1 MRLLTLGGLT
11 LENSTFKRAKPLLLL
26 AYLALEGAKERRF
39 LRELLWRDA
48 KDSHN
53 SLGTALA
60 RLRGS
65 GAGVVGSDEIR
76 AWCETQCD
84 ATQLLTAV
92 DEDDNQRVVELY
104 RGPFLEGV
112 DPSAAGIEIEEWIY
126 STREALG
133 TRVRQAL
140 LNLGGDHAGV
150 GEFSLG
156 AELAQR
162 AYSLPGAP
170 EPMPDELERLFVLL
184 TAVDHPE
191 AAEVRKGAAGFDLE
205 LSPSVEDAREAL
217 HKDKDPI
224 TRKARHNLLV
234 QATRFVGREAEKT
247 KIGEILRDPDC
258 RLLTITGPGGIG
270 KTRLA
275 IEVATSQLRRFP
287 DGVFFVPFSPVTSST
302 AMPFAIADALG
313 LGADGRT
320 DTIEQ
325 LISFLEEKKCAV
337 GPRQPRAL
345 PGGHRPHPRPVGEN
359 PECKAADN
367 LEGAL
372 ESPSGATVHPVGLV
386 VPCGRAGRAVRRG
399 SVVLAGRYEGGAT

>member
-1 MRLLTLGGLT
+1 MLTLGGLT

-184 TAVDHPE
+184 TAVDHHHLSWVMANLGDFLFNHRLFDEGKGLLKESLELARESGSGAEVTPLDGLTE
-191 AAEVRKGAAGFDLE
+191 AALVTGDLDEAEGYASE
-205 LSPSVEDAREAL
+205 LLQVSKDNWFTMVESDAL
-217 HKDKDPI
+217 M
-224 TRKARHNLLV
+224 LLGV
-234 QATRFVGREAEKT
+234 IATRRGHIREAEVFLVEALQIASRIETMETSLGVLVAAAGLRVAQGHVAATVEWLSFSIDHLVAEQFSRFEAQRLLDGLHDQLPPAEFTAAVERGKESSLEEMFN
-247 KIGEILRDPDC
+247 EILPAR
-258 RLLTITGPGGIG
+258 
-270 KTRLA
+270 
-275 IEVATSQLRRFP
+275 
-287 DGVFFVPFSPVTSST
+287 
-302 AMPFAIADALG
+302 
-313 LGADGRT
+313 
-320 DTIEQ
+320 
-325 LISFLEEKKCAV
+325 
-337 GPRQPRAL
+337 
-345 PGGHRPHPRPVGEN
+345 
-359 PECKAADN
+359 
-367 LEGAL
+367 
-372 ESPSGATVHPVGLV
+372 
-386 VPCGRAGRAVRRG
+386 
-399 SVVLAGRYEGGAT
+399 

>member
-1 MRLLTLGGLT
+1 MLTLGGLT

-140 LNLGGDHAGV
+140 LNLGGGSRGGRGV
-150 GEFSLG
+150 QPGC
-156 AELAQR
+156 R
-162 AYSLPGAP
+162 A
-170 EPMPDELERLFVLL
+170 
-184 TAVDHPE
+184 
-191 AAEVRKGAAGFDLE
+191 GAAG
-205 LSPSVEDAREAL
+205 V
-217 HKDKDPI
+217 
-224 TRKARHNLLV
+224 LV
-234 QATRFVGREAEKT
+234 
-247 KIGEILRDPDC
+247 
-258 RLLTITGPGGIG
+258 
-270 KTRLA
+270 
-275 IEVATSQLRRFP
+275 
-287 DGVFFVPFSPVTSST
+287 
-302 AMPFAIADALG
+302 
-313 LGADGRT
+313 
-320 DTIEQ
+320 
-325 LISFLEEKKCAV
+325 
-337 GPRQPRAL
+337 
-345 PGGHRPHPRPVGEN
+345 
-359 PECKAADN
+359 
-367 LEGAL
+367 
-372 ESPSGATVHPVGLV
+372 
-386 VPCGRAGRAVRRG
+386 AGCP
-399 SVVLAGRYEGGAT
+399 